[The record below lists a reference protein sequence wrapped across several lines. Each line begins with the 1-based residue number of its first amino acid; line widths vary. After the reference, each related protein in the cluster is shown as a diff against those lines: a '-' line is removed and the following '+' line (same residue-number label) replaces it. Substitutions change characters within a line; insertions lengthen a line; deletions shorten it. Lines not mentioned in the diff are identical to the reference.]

1 MEEFNAATELPVST
15 PVPEAQVLAWV
26 PPTTSYFKVNVD
38 GATFAKQKAAGV
50 GVKDQK
56 LKQSIQNKQRN

>member
-15 PVPEAQVLAWV
+15 PVLEAQVLAWIHA
-26 PPTTSYFKVNVD
+26 TTSYFKVNVD

-50 GVKDQK
+50 GVI
-56 LKQSIQNKQRN
+56 IQDES